1 MRKTKIIVT
10 IGPSSNDE
18 ETLSRLI
25 ADGMDCA
32 RLNFS
37 HGTHEE
43 HAIVIERIR
52 RLSGEYGR
60 TVGILQDLGGIKLR
74 LGHLPGSRQ
83 LNLGEEVVITPDDES
98 STPEI
103 LPFPQPGVIA
113 NLQVG
118 NSVFIA
124 DGTVELEVTET
135 RPDRAYCRVMSSGV
149 VSSFKGVNLPGVPID
164 QPVFTD
170 KDKNDLI
177 FGVEQQV
184 DWVAVSFVRTA
195 QDIHYARR
203 FLNAA
208 GSKALVMAKLERGEG
223 IENIDTILPEVDS
236 VMVARGDLGVEIP
249 MERVPRVQRHIVNK
263 ANAAGK
269 LVVIATQMLRSMVIS
284 PTPTRAEVS
293 DVSNAVLEGTD
304 AILLSDETA
313 MGQYPVEALRVAVST
328 INESESESMYPY
340 YKDMDAHDRTQAIT
354 SAAAGLVKTLDSKPL
369 VLTSTGRAAL
379 ELARFRPAN
388 DILAFSHDP
397 AVLRKLCLGWGI
409 QPTGVIPVQ
418 PDVAELVYQVLQSAL
433 DLGAVTEQDVVTIV
447 HGFLTGV
454 SGTTNA
460 VQVLSMTE
468 YLENIGWL
476 RGPEQV
482 VGLRQ

>member
-37 HGTHEE
+37 HGTHEQ
-43 HAIVIERIR
+43 HAAVIEKIR
-52 RLSGEYGR
+52 RLSREYNR

-74 LGHLPGSRQ
+74 LGHLSEARQ
-83 LNLGEEVVITPDDES
+83 LNLGDEVLIASEEGSATPGV
-98 STPEI
+98 
-103 LPFPQPGVIA
+103 LPFPQPGVIS

-118 NSVFIA
+118 NFVFIA
-124 DGTVELEVTET
+124 DGTVQLEVTEAT
-135 RPDRAYCRVMSSGV
+135 PEGAYCRVLSSGV
-149 VSSFKGVNLPGVPID
+149 VSSYKGVNLPGVPID
-164 QPVFTD
+164 QPVFTE
-170 KDKNDLI
+170 KDKADLL
-177 FGVEQQV
+177 FGVDQQV

-195 QDIHYARR
+195 DDIHYARR
-203 FLNAA
+203 HLNAA
-208 GSKALVMAKLERGEG
+208 GSKSLVMAKLERGEG
-223 IENIDTILPEVDS
+223 IDNLDSILPEVDS

-249 MERVPRVQRHIVNK
+249 MERVPRMQRLIVDK

-269 LVVIATQMLRSMVIS
+269 GVVIATQMLLSMVIS

-328 INESESESMYPY
+328 ISEAESEDQYPY
-340 YKDMDAHDRTQAIT
+340 FKNMKTHDRTQAIT
-354 SAAAGLVKTLDSKPL
+354 AAAAGLVRTLDSKPI

-397 AVLRKLCLGWGI
+397 AVLRRLCLGWGI

-418 PDVAELVYQVLQSAL
+418 PDVAELVYQVVQSAL
-433 DLGAVTEQDVVTIV
+433 DLGAVKETDVVTIV

-460 VQVLSMTE
+460 VQVLSMQE
-468 YLENIGWL
+468 YLENVG
-476 RGPEQV
+476 RPRAEQV
-482 VGLRQ
+482 VGTRL

>member
-25 ADGMDCA
+25 TDGMDCA

-37 HGTHEE
+37 HGTHEQ
-43 HAIVIERIR
+43 HAAVIERIR
-52 RLSGEYGR
+52 RLAKEHNR

-74 LGHLPGSRQ
+74 LGWLDEAHPV
-83 LNLGEEVVITPDDES
+83 NLGDEVVITADEES
-98 STPEI
+98 DEPGV
-103 LPFPQPGVIA
+103 LPFPQPGVLR

-118 NSVFIA
+118 NFVFIA
-124 DGTVELEVTET
+124 DGSVRLEVTEAT
-135 RPDRAYCRVMSSGV
+135 PSRVYCRALSSGV
-149 VSSFKGVNLPGVPID
+149 VSSFKGVNLPGVAID

-170 KDKNDLI
+170 KDKDDLL

-195 QDIHYARR
+195 EDIHYARR
-203 FLNAA
+203 HLNAA

-223 IENIDTILPEVDS
+223 IDNIDSILPEVDS

-249 MERVPRVQRHIVNK
+249 MERVPRVQRHIVDK

-269 LVVIATQMLRSMVIS
+269 GVVIATQMLLSMVIS
-284 PTPTRAEVS
+284 PAPTRAEVS

-313 MGQYPVEALRVAVST
+313 MGQYPVEALRVAVSI
-328 INESESESMYPY
+328 INEAESGDAYPY
-340 YKDMDAHDRTQAIT
+340 YKDMGTRDRTQAIT
-354 SAAAGLVKTLDSKPL
+354 SAAAGLVRTLDSKPI

-418 PDVAELVYQVLQSAL
+418 PDVAELVWQVLQSAL
-433 DLGAVTEQDVVTIV
+433 DLGAVSEQDVVTIV

-460 VQVLSMTE
+460 VQVLSMQE
-468 YLENIGWL
+468 YLENVGL
-476 RGPEQV
+476 PRAEQV
-482 VGLRQ
+482 VGLRA